1 MKVISLLNHKGGVGK
16 TTLCTN
22 LGTGILLNDRPSEI
36 LLVDA
41 DPQGSL
47 RDWQNANEDKPT
59 YSEIHIVGADRR
71 NTLLELRN
79 FHNPDYMIIDTPG
92 DSKELIHGYALQI
105 SDLVI
110 IPLLPSPYDVWASEE
125 TIDLV
130 RTAKSVNPKL
140 KAMILLNQSQP
151 HTIIQKEVT
160 ELLKQYTDFVVC
172 KNTIRKLEEF
182 KQTAAIG
189 KTIFESKKRAGAIDI
204 GLVTDEILDY
214 LWGKNDAQTAQ

>member
-1 MKVISLLNHKGGVGK
+1 MKIISLLNNKGGVGK

-22 LGTGILLNDRPSEI
+22 LGTGILLSDRPSEI

-47 RDWQNANEDKPT
+47 RDWHNANEDKPT
-59 YSEIHIVGADRR
+59 YDEIHLVGADRR

-92 DSKELIHGYALQI
+92 DSKEIIHGYALQM

-140 KAMILLNQSQP
+140 KAMFLLNQSQS
-151 HTIIQKEVT
+151 HTIVQKEVV
-160 ELLKQYTDFVVC
+160 ELLGQYKDFVLC
-172 KNTIRKLEEF
+172 KNTVRKLEEF
-182 KQTAAIG
+182 KQTASIG
-189 KTIFESKKRAGAIDI
+189 KTVFESGKRAGASDI
-204 GLVTDEILDY
+204 ERVTEDILDY
-214 LWGKNDAQTAQ
+214 LWGREDAAQTA